1 MKKRNYSI
9 TLLAF
14 FLFVFAL
21 STRASDGNKGWTS
34 KYQNPK
40 VFIEN
45 KGQFHTNNPNE
56 KVLYAYDDGSTM
68 INFSAKGVSYSF
80 LKRLEKEKEGTKAE
94 RKLKHFKSGK
104 SHAEWEAE
112 EHKMEFQT
120 DVLSFSWQNANPDV
134 EIIPLEETFDYHSYT
149 IKEKDGTEKNINHIN
164 AFKKI
169 IYKNLY
175 PNIDIEYVFHPTDG
189 IKYSVILHPGAD
201 ISKVKMKYN
210 DILKMKKNGDLHIP
224 TLFGDIVEHAPV
236 TFYSDNKSKAISSL
250 FVKTDKTISFK
261 LGEYDHSKTIIID
274 PWVQTPTL
282 SNSNCVWECEKDAS
296 GNVYIIGGDSPMKLR
311 KYNST
316 GTMVWTYNTPWD
328 TANYWL
334 GTLATDLA
342 GNSYV
347 TAGSNAKI
355 QKVDASGAMVWSASG
370 GGCDEYWNISFNCD
384 QTKLIVGGTKGIVCF
399 PTPNLKG
406 AIFEINTSTG
416 AISASKVVGYSRDH
430 VVFGFPV
437 TDIEEVRSMTPSRG
451 AKYYFLTLD
460 SIGAIGQN
468 FSACPTPS
476 PLFNIDHTYGFGYK
490 CENYRPDNGNS
501 GMKSIK
507 ANGNFVYTQN
517 GTTIHKRSLSTGAI
531 LTTVAITGGL
541 SVSSG
546 GMNQAGN
553 SGIDIDSCGNVYVGS
568 GNAVIKY
575 DANLNVITST
585 TLPFRV
591 YDVAV
596 SYGGNV
602 IVSGA
607 TGNNSNASRTGYVQS
622 INMSSCDPMILFCCD
637 ATVCP
642 AGPFC
647 TADAPFTLTP
657 STPGG
662 TWSGTGVNATTGV
675 FSPSVAGP
683 GTFTIIYTLPCGSD
697 SVSISVSC
705 CGAQINPAG
714 PFCIGDAPSNLTAGV
729 SGGTWSGTGI
739 TSASAGTFSPAVA
752 GVGAHTVTYTITG
765 CGSDNLVIA
774 VGACVTLTA
783 CQETNGD
790 ITATSGTAT
799 YTWYN
804 QTTTQDCSACSF
816 GCAFPPGCA
825 VNVTSW
831 TSFTTGTTIT
841 PPGTY
846 PILFIDAAG
855 DSLQIASIS
864 SLPNCSNTC
873 PALTVTTSNVI
884 NDSCFGASTGS
895 FSASTSGGV
904 SPWDYTLVNG
914 GGTTVATFSNIAG
927 TQSFTALPA
936 GTYTLNVLDNNNCP
950 GTTTVIIT
958 QPSAAT
964 TTATAGPDQS
974 MCSNSGTLAGNVPAV
989 GTGIWTLVS
998 GTGTITT
1005 PASETSGITGLG
1017 VGANV
1022 FQWTIS
1028 NAPCPSSSDQ
1038 VTITNTGGGAPAA
1051 AGPDQSIC
1059 SSSAILAGNIP
1070 SFGTG
1075 TWTLVSGTGTIT
1087 TPSSATSGITGLG
1100 IGVAVFEWTIS
1111 NPPCPSTSDQ
1121 ISITNTGG
1129 GPTVT
1134 ITSQTDVSCYGGNNG
1149 STTASATG
1157 GTGSLSY
1164 LWTPTGGASASAN
1177 NLAAGTYTI
1186 SVTDGNGCVGIE
1198 TVALTQPDSMSVT
1211 VSTTPTGCGSS
1222 DGTATVAA
1230 MGGTGS
1236 LTYLWSNG
1244 STLTQISNLSSQTY
1258 SVTITDSLGCTA
1270 TGSGS
1275 VSTTGGPTAS
1285 AGADVTISSGS
1296 SIQLAASGGVSYFW
1310 TPPTGLDCDT
1320 CRTPIAS
1327 PVATTIYCVTV
1338 SDNGGCS
1345 DTACVT
1351 VTVLDTLPL
1360 VLCGTVY
1367 VPNAFTP
1374 TNNDLVNDEFKP
1386 VASCVH
1392 DYRFLIFNR
1401 WGEKIF
1407 ETTNP
1412 AEGWNGRF
1420 KGSMSKQ
1427 DVYVYKLF
1435 FMDDAKNEFHQE
1447 IGKFLLLK

>member
-355 QKVDASGAMVWSASG
+355 QKVDVSGALVWSNTG
-370 GGCDEYWNISFNCD
+370 GSMDEYWNISFNCD
-384 QTKLIVGGTKGIVCF
+384 QTKLIVGGTRLNGLPS
-399 PTPNLKG
+399 PTG
-406 AIFEINTSTG
+406 DGVIFDINTTNGNVS
-416 AISASKVVGYSRDH
+416 AIKVVGYKRSYT
-430 VVFGFPV
+430 FSGFPV

-476 PLFNIDHTYGFGYK
+476 PLFNINSTYSFGYK

-517 GTTIHKRSLSTGAI
+517 GTTLHKRSLSTGAI
-531 LTTVAITGGL
+531 LTTVAITGGI
-541 SVSSG
+541 STSSA

-974 MCSNSGTLAGNVPAV
+974 MCSNSGTLAGNVPTV

-1005 PASETSGITGLG
+1005 PASETSGITALG

-1028 NAPCPSSSDQ
+1028 NAPCPPSSDQ